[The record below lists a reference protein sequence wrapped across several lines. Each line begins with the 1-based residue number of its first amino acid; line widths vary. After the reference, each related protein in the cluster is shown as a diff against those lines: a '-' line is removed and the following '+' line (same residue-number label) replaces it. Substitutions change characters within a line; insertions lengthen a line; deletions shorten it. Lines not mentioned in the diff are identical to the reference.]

1 MIKIVKH
8 RAISRFLSVLRILER
23 RKTFM
28 SGEGNALLLFEY
40 RFNLFIINIFDATI
54 KFGHDAFDMPFV
66 PGGNIA
72 MKLIIL
78 A

>member
-1 MIKIVKH
+1 
-8 RAISRFLSVLRILER
+8 
-23 RKTFM
+23 M

-40 RFNLFIINIFDATI
+40 RFNLFIINIFDSTI
-54 KFGHDAFDMPFV
+54 KFGHDAFDMPVV

-78 A
+78 AKHLYFFGVFFLPVLPF